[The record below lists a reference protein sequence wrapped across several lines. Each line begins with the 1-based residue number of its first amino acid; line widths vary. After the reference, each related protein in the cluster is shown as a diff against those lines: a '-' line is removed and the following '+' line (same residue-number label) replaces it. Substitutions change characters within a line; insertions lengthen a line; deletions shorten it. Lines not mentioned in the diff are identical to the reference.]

1 MSQEAD
7 VLIVSKSLLA
17 AASPACCG
25 ICIPYGDCMSHIL
38 YPQCTLNSRFW
49 KIKVSQNFW
58 RDETRFLCPCV
69 TAKIV
74 LSMSHLATN
83 NSRNLRTIHLTLA
96 RLLTDCHK
104 SVNCLKGKSRRVQ
117 SQVCYLLVPRGL
129 QNTYRFQFI
138 RNAYSP
144 LSSASVGTKYL
155 HRKS

>member
-1 MSQEAD
+1 M
-7 VLIVSKSLLA
+7 LIVSKSLLA

-25 ICIPYGDCMSHIL
+25 ICIPYGDCMSRIL
-38 YPQCTLNSRFW
+38 YPQCTLNSRFL
-49 KIKVSQNFW
+49 KNKGVSE

-83 NSRNLRTIHLTLA
+83 NGRNLRTIHLTLA

-129 QNTYRFQFI
+129 KNTYRFQFI